1 MRDYILAVDASSSML
16 MRLPD
21 GRSRWST
28 VLNAASTLADGVK
41 DLDPDGLDVY
51 TFATRVKKLGN
62 ASAQGITEL
71 FAKQAPF
78 GSTNLAGLLNLVLRP
93 WQPHKPTTLL
103 VITDGQP
110 NDQVAAAHEL
120 IVATQKMSTEDQLAV
135 SFVQIG
141 DDPTATQF
149 LHFLDD
155 ELVKRG
161 AKFDVVDTVTVQSFG
176 DRSLEEV
183 LMEAIEKER
192 AKN

>member
-28 VLNAASTLADGVK
+28 VLKAASRLADGVK

-78 GSTNLAGLLNLVLRP
+78 GSTNLSGLLNLVLRS
-93 WQPHKPTTLL
+93 WQPEKPTTLL

-110 NDQVAAAHEL
+110 NDKVAAAQEL
-120 IVATQKMSTEDQLAV
+120 ILATQKMSAEDQLAV

-141 DDPTATQF
+141 DDPSATQF

-155 ELVKRG
+155 ELVQRG
-161 AKFDVVDTVTVQSFG
+161 AKFDVVETVTAHCFG
-176 DRSLEEV
+176 DRTLEDV
-183 LMEAIEKER
+183 LLEAIEKEW